1 MSGQDRIFQRV
12 SWYIVLS
19 WFKIIGKTEVGKA
32 LQFKSKKQ
40 VQSGNNTR
48 YNYIVALLRITKKSL

>member
-19 WFKIIGKTEVGKA
+19 WFKIIGKIEVGKA
-32 LQFKSKKQ
+32 LQS
-40 VQSGNNTR
+40 
-48 YNYIVALLRITKKSL
+48 